1 MVLMEAAT
9 EEKLFANL
17 LEIVTLTAPYPAHA
31 PGDNSQTRQTCFQY
45 QQLQVTGK
53 DYIKE
58 R

>member
-45 QQLQVTGK
+45 QQLKVTGK
-53 DYIKE
+53 